1 MSSTVET
8 EHVEIFKREVQEL
21 SQTASKYS
29 SLELDDINAV
39 VHAFRLAIERDGDG
53 VTAQRL
59 FEVINQR

>member
-8 EHVEIFKREVQEL
+8 EHVEIFEREAKEL
-21 SQTASKYS
+21 CQTASKYS
-29 SLELDDINAV
+29 SLELGDVNAV
-39 VHAFRLAIERDGDG
+39 VHAFRLAIEQDGDD